1 MVLAILFFFSSRR
14 RHTRSYGDWSSD
26 VCSSDLLQ
34 HAPIADA
41 DTAPGSFVADVLED
55 EAWKS
60 FKLVLGTQLG
70 EEVIEV
76 ETRHGIPTTYL
87 SPAHEILGTDF
98 SRSVGG
104 SQMSECPAR
113 YRWRGKTGSG
123 MIERI

>member
-1 MVLAILFFFSSRR
+1 VLN
-14 RHTRSYGDWSSD
+14 
-26 VCSSDLLQ
+26 
-34 HAPIADA
+34 
-41 DTAPGSFVADVLED
+41 D
-55 EAWKS
+55 EGWKS
-60 FKLVLGTQLG
+60 FKLVFGTQRG

-123 MIERI
+123 MIERIACIAHLRHG